1 MSKLTIADNMVL
13 DNILDEF
20 PEYKWEE
27 CVGYLADKYGIEGY
41 GIDYNDCSLCT
52 KEDIEDFTMDDIVEE
67 FGTVEIIQHFDE
79 DTLLDYISIEAVIDK
94 FGRRGLIE
102 KLADM
107 MYKDEFVEII
117 NEVYEED

>member
-20 PEYKWEE
+20 PEYKWESA
-27 CVGYLADKYGIEGY
+27 VDYLADKYGIDGY
-41 GIDYNDCSLCT
+41 GTDYNDCSVCI
-52 KEDIEDFTMDDIVEE
+52 KENIEDYSIEDFVEE

-94 FGRRGLIE
+94 FGRKGLIE
-102 KLADM
+102 KLTDM
-107 MYKDEFVEII
+107 MDKDEFIEIL
-117 NEVYEED
+117 NEVYEE